1 MSNTYGED
9 DKCQFCIALGYFV
22 VVCVFFF
29 HLCNKQMSEQIKQQR
44 CTYLLYLRAGLTVQF
59 NHDVDFLE
67 LHPVM
72 V

>member
-1 MSNTYGED
+1 MSILHSTRL
-9 DKCQFCIALGYFV
+9 FCSGL
-22 VVCVFFF
+22 CFFF